1 MIDKI
6 LRSLDGA
13 SKGEAA
19 AALVTLLDFSKAF
32 DRQDATL
39 AVKSFQDNGVR
50 PSLIPLLISFFEG
63 RKMTVK
69 WHGVKSDLRDLP
81 GGSPQGASLGLWSFL
96 SQTNDNPEDSKN
108 DEIYKFV
115 DDKSVVEIINLFSI
129 GLASHN
135 VKATVPSNIPVTNIF
150 IPGEHLR
157 TQSNMEKVDN
167 WTEKKKMKL
176 NIKKTKNMIFNFSK
190 NNQFSTE
197 IKMEN
202 DVIETVTETKLLG
215 TTITSDLSWNKNT
228 EKIVKE
234 TNKRMQL
241 LHKASKFTNN
251 TRDLKQIYMLQ
262 IRSKLD
268 QSAVVWHSSLTNK
281 NRNDLERVQKSA
293 VKLILG
299 DRYVSYNNAL
309 KILGLETL
317 DKRRDKMCLKFAK
330 QCLKLN
336 KMKDLFSKNE
346 SDHSMTKRNTN
357 AFKVVRASTER
368 FQKSAIPSMVKL
380 LNENEAMKQKQFKE
394 LSANMPVMPALAC
407 L

>member
-1 MIDKI
+1 MMIDKI

-69 WHGVKSDLRDLP
+69 WHGVKSDLRELP

-241 LHKASKFTNN
+241 LHKAAKFTNN

-268 QSAVVWHSSLTNK
+268 QSAVVWHSGLTNK

-299 DRYVSYNNAL
+299 ARYESYNDAL

-330 QCLKLN
+330 QCLKLS
-336 KMKDLFSKNE
+336 KMKDLFPKNE
-346 SDHSMTKRNTN
+346 SDHSMTKRNTD
-357 AFKVVRASTER
+357 AYKVVRASTER
-368 FQKSAIPSMVKL
+368 FRKSAIPSMVKL
-380 LNENEAMKQKQFKE
+380 LNEHEAKKQKQFK
-394 LSANMPVMPALAC
+394 S
-407 L
+407 